1 MMKKLLLIED
11 NFEVR
16 ENTAEI
22 LELAGYEVATA
33 ENGKEGV
40 RAANQDH
47 PDLII
52 CDIMMPE
59 LDGYGVLHLLS
70 RNMKTAGIPFIF
82 LTAKADK
89 ADLRRGM
96 NLGADDYITKPFDE
110 AELLDVIEMRIKKH
124 STIHQ
129 EIERD
134 SEGISRFINEARGMA
149 ALEELSSEQEIRR
162 FREKDIIFQEDS
174 YPRGLWFVNKGK
186 IKTYKTNEDAKEY
199 ITGLFKQGDFIGYTS
214 LLKESPYTESAM
226 ALEDSELMLI
236 PKDDFFALMYDNR
249 DVSHKFIRL
258 LSDNLEEKE
267 DQLLHLAYDT
277 VRKRVADALL
287 LLEQRYKEEADSA
300 FSMPI
305 SRDNLAS
312 IVGSSKECVI
322 RVLSEFKS
330 ESIINTKKSEITIL
344 NSDKLSQIRF

>member
-1 MMKKLLLIED
+1 MKKLLLIED

-22 LELAGYEVATA
+22 LELAGYEVLTA

-40 RAANQDH
+40 KIANTSF

-70 RNMKTAGIPFIF
+70 RNLKTASIPFVF
-82 LTAKADK
+82 LTAKAEK

-124 STIHQ
+124 QAIHQ
-129 EIERD
+129 DVERD
-134 SEGISRFINEARGMA
+134 LEGISGFINEARGMS
-149 ALEELSSEQEIRR
+149 ALKELSQDQEIRM
-162 FREKDIIFQEDS
+162 FRDKDLIFQENS

-199 ITGLFKQGDFIGYTS
+199 ITGLFKPGDFIGYTA
-214 LLKESPYTESAM
+214 LLKESPYHESAM

-236 PKDDFFALMYDNR
+236 PKEDFFSLMYDNR
-249 DVSHKFIRL
+249 DVSLKFIRL

-267 DQLLHLAYDT
+267 EQLLHLAYDT

-287 LLEQRYKEEADSA
+287 LLQDRYQKMEDKS

-330 ESIINTKKSEITIL
+330 ENLINTRKSEITIL
-344 NSDKLSQIRF
+344 NSEALGKIRF

>member
-1 MMKKLLLIED
+1 MKKLLLIED

-22 LELAGYEVATA
+22 LELAGYEVLTA

-40 RAANQDH
+40 KIANAEF

-70 RNMKTAGIPFIF
+70 RNIKTAGIPFVF
-82 LTAKADK
+82 LTAKAEK

-110 AELLDVIEMRIKKH
+110 AELLDVVEMRIKKH
-124 STIHQ
+124 EAIHKD
-129 EIERD
+129 IERD
-134 SEGISRFINEARGMA
+134 VDGISGFINEARGMS
-149 ALEELSSEQEIRR
+149 ALKELSDNQEIRM
-162 FREKDIIFQEDS
+162 FREKDLIFQEDS

-199 ITGLFKQGDFIGYTS
+199 ITGLFKEGDFIGYTA
-214 LLKESPYTESAM
+214 LLKESSYQENAM

-236 PKDDFFALMYDNR
+236 PKEDFFSLMYDNR
-249 DVSHKFIRL
+249 DVSLKFIRL
-258 LSDNLEEKE
+258 LSDDLEEKE
-267 DQLLHLAYDT
+267 EQLLHLAYDT

-287 LLEQRYKEEADSA
+287 LLQERYQQEEEPS

-330 ESIINTKKSEITIL
+330 ENLIHTRKSEITIL
-344 NSDKLSQIRF
+344 DPDALGKIRF